1 MTKLL
6 TLCAVLGL
14 LMTACGGGDS
24 DEGDAATEA
33 PSTNQAAESPDPD
46 DAGAAGQPSSES
58 AGGDPQPTD
67 GTVAD
72 QAPDAS
78 PSPETS
84 DDPDGETADTS
95 DPTGETADPAAEQP
109 ETPDPAA
116 EQPETPDPIF
126 QPTCGGEGELGATAT
141 GVTADT
147 IKIGAP
153 QVDYEELGNLGLAQI
168 KRGSFDV
175 VLQALAEE
183 LNENGGIC
191 GRMVE
196 SVTFDFL
203 PFGTDTSLAGCVYF
217 TEDENVFA
225 VLGGFGRVSAGNF
238 CVAETHST
246 ALFGA
251 PFTAEDLARANAPW
265 VNLQIASDR
274 SLEVFVTVLDRVGLL
289 ADVGN
294 VAVHSDAQRQ
304 ARVDNVLVPALESAG
319 VNIVERTVLD
329 VPPGDTQA
337 AASVWRT
344 FLEIYRNAGV
354 DSVFLEGDTLA
365 IGQLIQGGL
374 NVDLFTT
381 DVTPVSF
388 SLRETGDPGYFDAY
402 ALGGPFVAG
411 EYNQRMKDCI
421 DTFERRSGIDV
432 VQSSEVPEDETDW
445 HSPVVGLCP
454 RFDLFVQV
462 AAAAGP
468 NLSNETLQAAIDGF
482 GSIEL
487 PGEAFASLGPGKY
500 DARDGVVLLRWD
512 PEAENGTGGFVA
524 ASELIDTAN

>member
-24 DEGDAATEA
+24 DGGDGAATEA
-33 PSTNQAAESPDPD
+33 PPATQAAELPDPENAD
-46 DAGAAGQPSSES
+46 AAGQPGSEG
-58 AGGDPQPTD
+58 AGDGPQPTD
-67 GTVAD
+67 DTAADPAPGT
-72 QAPDAS
+72 S
-78 PSPETS
+78 PSPET
-84 DDPDGETADTS
+84 PD
-95 DPTGETADPAAEQP
+95 DPAAAQP
-109 ETPDPAA
+109 ETPDDPAA
-116 EQPETPDPIF
+116 AQPETPDPIF
-126 QPTCGGEGELGATAT
+126 QPTCRGEGELSATAS

-153 QVDYEELGNLGLAQI
+153 QVDYEELGNRGLAQI
-168 KRGSFDV
+168 NRGSFEV

-225 VLGGFGRVSAGNF
+225 VVGDFRVPAGNL
-238 CVAETHST
+238 CITETYST

-265 VNLQIASDR
+265 VNLRIASDR
-274 SLEVFVTVLDRVGLL
+274 LLDVFVTALDRGGQLAGVG
-289 ADVGN
+289 D
-294 VAVHSDAQRQ
+294 VAVHSDTLRQ
-304 ARVDNVLVPALESAG
+304 ETVDNVLVPALEAAG
-319 VNIVERTVLD
+319 VNIVQRTVLD
-329 VPPGDTQA
+329 VPAGDTQA
-337 AASVWRT
+337 VASVWRT
-344 FLEIYRNAGV
+344 FLEIYRSAGV
-354 DSVFLEGDTLA
+354 DAVFLEGDPLA
-365 IGQLIQGGL
+365 IGQLMQGGL
-374 NVDLFTT
+374 DVDLFTT
-381 DVTPVSF
+381 DIDPVSF
-388 SLRETGDPGYFDAY
+388 ALRDSGDPGYFDVY
-402 ALGGPFVAG
+402 SLGGPIVTG
-411 EYNQRMKDCI
+411 EYNQRMEDCI
-421 DTFERRSGIDV
+421 DVFERRSGIEAV
-432 VQSSEVPEDETDW
+432 PSSEVPEDGTDW
-445 HSPVVGLCP
+445 HVPVVGICP

-468 NLSNETLQAAIDGF
+468 NLTNETLQAAIDGF

-487 PGEAFASLGPGKY
+487 PGETFASLGPGKY

-512 PEAENGTGGFVA
+512 PEAEDGAGGFVA
-524 ASELIDTAN
+524 ASELIDTAD